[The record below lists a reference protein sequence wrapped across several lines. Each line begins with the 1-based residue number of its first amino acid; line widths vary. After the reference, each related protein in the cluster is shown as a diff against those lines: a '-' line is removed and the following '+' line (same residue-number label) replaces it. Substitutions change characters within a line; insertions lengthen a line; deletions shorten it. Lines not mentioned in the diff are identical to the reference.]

1 MKSSFSKMLMG
12 IDIEGISII
21 VFVRVL
27 NMLHYVVQGK
37 SSLFRFSQNKTL
49 NLSDKPNILNLILTK
64 LILKEIK
71 IHPVNL
77 IGTSGWHCSRSPFRR
92 LTGNKVSGPLFSQ
105 LIFLLLFSPS
115 QLISHRLDPW
125 IKKLVLLKLFAT
137 ILSGPC
143 QLFWIPP
150 VAILVTCSQ

>member
-49 NLSDKPNILNLILTK
+49 NLSDKPHLNQITF
-64 LILKEIK
+64 ER
-71 IHPVNL
+71 N
-77 IGTSGWHCSRSPFRR
+77 
-92 LTGNKVSGPLFSQ
+92 
-105 LIFLLLFSPS
+105 
-115 QLISHRLDPW
+115 
-125 IKKLVLLKLFAT
+125 
-137 ILSGPC
+137 
-143 QLFWIPP
+143 
-150 VAILVTCSQ
+150 